1 MFDELTE
8 LELRERINEIALPL
22 NEQMKIKED
31 VKNLLEK
38 YFV

>member
-1 MFDELTE
+1 VFDELTE